1 MTASAPRYMARFRCI
16 AEACEDT
23 CCAGLTV
30 PISEARWSLL
40 RQKVAGTPDEARVA
54 ALITRNPDDATG
66 SQAGILG
73 KRADGHCAFLDEA
86 KLCSLQRQHGEAV
99 LPDGCS
105 VFPRVLT
112 RWGTQVEMAGS
123 LACPETARL
132 CLLAED
138 ALVREPVPE
147 AQALR
152 PQVARQVAAGDDA
165 WTSHAGTVREA
176 MLHLLQRREVPF
188 PTRLFALGRMALEL
202 GDFYFPGTQ
211 AFTRAQG
218 PSDASEASRHG
229 TLEGSVPG
237 AREPEATVPSEAP
250 RYGDV
255 PGVSDATV
263 PNAHEPEATVPRE
276 EGTATLPPHDV
287 SAQDDAG
294 ARLARILAEYASPD
308 TLAALGEQLE
318 ALELPGGP
326 WAGICGAVLRSREA
340 AVSSPRFLSL
350 VSAVRASYGGADAS
364 PDDIWRLHASRRAD
378 LCARHGER
386 VHQYFLNHALNHVLR
401 HPFTEA
407 PTLLNAVFLLVLR
420 ASVVRYVLLG
430 HPAVVA
436 LLDAP
441 EAPVAALDAAA
452 VEAFQGV
459 AKHVEQ
465 APSFLDFARG
475 LAGEGPETFARL
487 LILVKGL

>member
-1 MTASAPRYMARFRCI
+1 MTVSAPRYMARFRCI

-54 ALITRNPDDATG
+54 ERITPNPDGATG
-66 SQAGILG
+66 PHAGILG

-86 KLCSLQRQHGEAV
+86 KLCSLQRRHGEAV

-112 RWGTQVEMAGS
+112 RWGPQVEMAGS

-132 CLLAED
+132 CLLSED

-165 WTSHAGTVREA
+165 WTAHADAVREA

-188 PTRLFALGRMALEL
+188 ATRLFALGRMALEL
-202 GDFYFPGTQ
+202 GDFYFPGTE
-211 AFTRAQG
+211 AFTRE
-218 PSDASEASRHG
+218 EAAPD
-229 TLEGSVPG
+229 GSIPG
-237 AREPEATVPSEAP
+237 ARDPEEAA
-250 RYGDV
+250 
-255 PGVSDATV
+255 PGET
-263 PNAHEPEATVPRE
+263 
-276 EGTATLPPHDV
+276 TLPPRGAN
-287 SAQDDAG
+287 AQEDAEH
-294 ARLARILAEYASPD
+294 RLACILKEYADPD
-308 TLAALGEQLE
+308 TLASLREQLE

-340 AVSSPRFLSL
+340 AVGSPRFLAL
-350 VSAVRASYGGADAS
+350 VGAVSASYGGANAN
-364 PDDIWRLHASRRAD
+364 PDDIWRLHASRRAGLD
-378 LCARHGER
+378 ALHGER

-407 PTLLNAVFLLVLR
+407 ANLLNAVFLLVLR
-420 ASVVRYVLLG
+420 ASVARYVLLG

-441 EAPVAALDAAA
+441 DAPVATLDTAA

-475 LAGEGPETFARL
+475 LAGEGRETFARL

>member
-30 PISEARWSLL
+30 PISESRWSLL
-40 RQKVAGTPDEARVA
+40 RQKVAGGPDEARVT
-54 ALITRNPDDATG
+54 ALITPNPDGATG
-66 SQAGILG
+66 QQAGILG
-73 KRADGHCAFLDEA
+73 KRADGHCAFLDET
-86 KLCSLQRQHGEAV
+86 KLCSLQSRYGEAV

-112 RWGTQVEMAGS
+112 RWGAQVEMAGS

-152 PQVARQVAAGDDA
+152 PQMARQVASGADA
-165 WTSHAGTVREA
+165 WTAHADVVREA
-176 MLHLLQRREVPF
+176 MLRLLARSDVPF
-188 PTRLFALGRMALEL
+188 AARLYALGRMALDL
-202 GDFYFPGTQ
+202 GDFYFPGTT
-211 AFTRAQG
+211 AFTD
-218 PSDASEASRHG
+218 DAAK
-229 TLEGSVPG
+229 T
-237 AREPEATVPSEAP
+237 AAA
-250 RYGDV
+250 
-255 PGVSDATV
+255 SDATQ
-263 PNAHEPEATVPRE
+263 EPLP
-276 EGTATLPPHDV
+276 TAE
-287 SAQDDAG
+287 
-294 ARLARILAEYASPD
+294 ARLADILRTYDATD
-308 TLAALGEQLE
+308 TLHTLRDQLE

-326 WAGICGAVLRSREA
+326 WAGICAAVLRSREA
-340 AVSSPRFLSL
+340 QVGSQRYLSL
-350 VSAVRASYGGADAS
+350 VRDVRASYGGADTA
-364 PDDIWRLHASRRAD
+364 PDDAWRLHVTRREALAS
-378 LCARHGER
+378 LHGER

-407 PTLLNAVFLLVLR
+407 PSLLNAVFLLVLR

-436 LLDAP
+436 LLDTP
-441 EAPVAALDAAA
+441 GTPVATLDAAA
-452 VEAFQGV
+452 VESFQLV

-465 APSFLDFARG
+465 APQFLDFAQG

>member
-30 PISEARWSLL
+30 PISESRWSLL
-40 RQKVAGTPDEARVA
+40 RQRVAGGPDEARVA
-54 ALITRNPDDATG
+54 ALITPNPDDTTG

-86 KLCSLQRQHGEAV
+86 KLCSLQRKHGEAV

-112 RWGTQVEMAGS
+112 RWGARVEMAGS

-132 CLLAED
+132 CLLADD
-138 ALVREPVPE
+138 ALVLEPVDE

-152 PQVARQVAAGDDA
+152 PQLARQVASGDDA
-165 WTSHAGTVREA
+165 WTAHADTVREA
-176 MLHLLQRREVPF
+176 MLRLLARREVPF
-188 PTRLFALGRMALEL
+188 STRLYALGRMALDL
-202 GDFYFPGTQ
+202 GDFYFPGTTAFAEEAQ
-211 AFTRAQG
+211 ATERLTGILRQC
-218 PSDASEASRHG
+218 
-229 TLEGSVPG
+229 
-237 AREPEATVPSEAP
+237 
-250 RYGDV
+250 
-255 PGVSDATV
+255 DATD
-263 PNAHEPEATVPRE
+263 ALEALR
-276 EGTATLPPHDV
+276 G
-287 SAQDDAG
+287 
-294 ARLARILAEYASPD
+294 
-308 TLAALGEQLE
+308 QLE

-326 WAGICGAVLRSREA
+326 WAGICAAVLRSREA
-340 AVSSPRFLSL
+340 HVTSPRFLSL
-350 VSAVRASYGGADAS
+350 MCDVRAAYGGADTS
-364 PDDIWRLHASRRAD
+364 PDDAWRLHVTRRAA
-378 LCARHGER
+378 LESLHGER
-386 VHQYFLNHALNHVLR
+386 VQQYFLHHALNHVLR

-407 PTLLNAVFLLVLR
+407 SSLLRAVFFLVLR
-420 ASVVRYVLLG
+420 ASVVRWVLLG

-436 LLDAP
+436 LLDSP
-441 EAPVAALDAAA
+441 GTPVATLDAAA
-452 VEAFQGV
+452 VECFQLV

-465 APSFLDFARG
+465 APQFLEFAQG

>member
-30 PISEARWSLL
+30 PISESRWGLL
-40 RQKVAGTPDEARVA
+40 RQKVAGTPDAARVA
-54 ALITRNPDDATG
+54 ELITPNPDGATG
-66 SQAGILG
+66 QQAGILG

-86 KLCSLQRQHGEAV
+86 KLCSLQRRYGEAV

-112 RWGTQVEMAGS
+112 RWGARVEMAGS

-132 CLLAED
+132 CLLSED

-147 AQALR
+147 EQALR

-165 WTSHAGTVREA
+165 WTAHADTVREA
-176 MLHLLQRREVPF
+176 MLRLLNRREVPF
-188 PTRLFALGRMALEL
+188 AARLYALGRMALDL
-202 GDFYFPGTQ
+202 GDFYFPGTT
-211 AFTRAQG
+211 AF
-218 PSDASEASRHG
+218 ASTE
-229 TLEGSVPG
+229 T
-237 AREPEATVPSEAP
+237 
-250 RYGDV
+250 
-255 PGVSDATV
+255 
-263 PNAHEPEATVPRE
+263 
-276 EGTATLPPHDV
+276 
-287 SAQDDAG
+287 
-294 ARLARILAEYASPD
+294 ARLASILREYESTD
-308 TLAALGEQLE
+308 TLASLHAQLQ

-350 VSAVRASYGGADAS
+350 MSAVRASYGGADTH
-364 PDDIWRLHASRRAD
+364 PDRAWELHAARRSA
-378 LCARHGER
+378 LASLHGAR
-386 VHQYFLNHALNHVLR
+386 VHQYFLHHALNHVLR

-407 PTLLNAVFLLVLR
+407 ESLLNAVFLHVLR
-420 ASVVRYVLLG
+420 ASVVRWVLLG

-436 LLDAP
+436 LLEAP
-441 EAPVAALDAAA
+441 GTPVAALDAAA
-452 VEAFQGV
+452 VEAFQVV

>member
-30 PISEARWSLL
+30 PISESRWSLL

-54 ALITRNPDDATG
+54 ALITPNPEGATG
-66 SQAGILG
+66 QQAGLLG

-86 KLCSLQRQHGEAV
+86 KLCSLQRRYGEAV

-112 RWGTQVEMAGS
+112 RWGAQVEMAGS

-147 AQALR
+147 EQALR
-152 PQVARQVAAGDDA
+152 PQVARQVAAGDGA
-165 WTSHAGTVREA
+165 WTAHADTVREA
-176 MLHLLQRREVPF
+176 MLRLLNRREVPYAA
-188 PTRLFALGRMALEL
+188 RLYALGRMALDL
-202 GDFYFPGTQ
+202 GDFYFPGTT
-211 AFTRAQG
+211 AE
-218 PSDASEASRHG
+218 DSE
-229 TLEGSVPG
+229 
-237 AREPEATVPSEAP
+237 
-250 RYGDV
+250 
-255 PGVSDATV
+255 
-263 PNAHEPEATVPRE
+263 
-276 EGTATLPPHDV
+276 
-287 SAQDDAG
+287 
-294 ARLARILAEYASPD
+294 RLARILREYESAD
-308 TLAALGEQLE
+308 TLASLHAQLE

-326 WAGICGAVLRSREA
+326 WAGICAAVLRSREA

-350 VSAVRASYGGADAS
+350 VSDVRASYGGADTH
-364 PDDIWRLHASRRAD
+364 PDDAWRLHAARRSA
-378 LCARHGER
+378 LESLHGER
-386 VHQYFLNHALNHVLR
+386 VHQYFLHHALNHVLR

-407 PTLLNAVFLLVLR
+407 GSLLNAVFLLVLR
-420 ASVVRYVLLG
+420 ASVVRWVLLG

-441 EAPVAALDAAA
+441 GTPVAALDAAA
-452 VEAFQGV
+452 VEAFQVV

-465 APSFLDFARG
+465 APTFLDFAKG

>member
-30 PISEARWSLL
+30 PISESRWSLL

-54 ALITRNPDDATG
+54 ALITPNPDGATG
-66 SQAGILG
+66 QQAGILG

-86 KLCSLQRQHGEAV
+86 KLCSLQRRYGEAV

-112 RWGTQVEMAGS
+112 RWGAQVEMAGS

-147 AQALR
+147 EQALR

-165 WTSHAGTVREA
+165 WTAHADTVREA
-176 MLHLLQRREVPF
+176 MLRLLNRREVPYAA
-188 PTRLFALGRMALEL
+188 RLYALGRMALDL
-202 GDFYFPGTQ
+202 GGFYFPGT
-211 AFTRAQG
+211 
-218 PSDASEASRHG
+218 
-229 TLEGSVPG
+229 
-237 AREPEATVPSEAP
+237 
-250 RYGDV
+250 
-255 PGVSDATV
+255 
-263 PNAHEPEATVPRE
+263 
-276 EGTATLPPHDV
+276 TA
-287 SAQDDAG
+287 DDTE
-294 ARLARILAEYASPD
+294 RLAGILREYESAD
-308 TLAALGEQLE
+308 TLASLHAQLE

-326 WAGICGAVLRSREA
+326 WAGICAAVLRSREA

-350 VSAVRASYGGADAS
+350 MNAVRASYGGADTH
-364 PDDIWRLHASRRAD
+364 PDRAWELHAARRSA
-378 LCARHGER
+378 LESLHGER
-386 VHQYFLNHALNHVLR
+386 VHQYFLHHALNHVLR
-401 HPFTEA
+401 HPFTEG
-407 PTLLNAVFLLVLR
+407 PSLLNAVFLLVLR
-420 ASVVRYVLLG
+420 ASVVRWVLLG

-441 EAPVAALDAAA
+441 GTPVATLDAAA
-452 VEAFQGV
+452 VEAFQVV

-465 APSFLDFARG
+465 APTFLDFAKG

>member
-40 RQKVAGTPDEARVA
+40 RQRVAGGPDEARVA
-54 ALITRNPDDATG
+54 ALITPNPDDTTG
-66 SQAGILG
+66 SQAGLLG

-86 KLCSLQRQHGEAV
+86 KLCSLQRRHGEAV

-112 RWGTQVEMAGS
+112 RWGTRVEMAGS

-132 CLLAED
+132 CLLADD
-138 ALVREPVPE
+138 ALVLGPVDE

-152 PQVARQVAAGDDA
+152 PQLARQVASGDDA
-165 WTSHAGTVREA
+165 WTAHADTVREA
-176 MLHLLQRREVPF
+176 MLRLLARREVPF
-188 PTRLFALGRMALEL
+188 ATRLYALGRMALDL
-202 GDFYFPGTQ
+202 GDFYFPGTT
-211 AFTRAQG
+211 AFAEEATGLQPRAE
-218 PSDASEASRHG
+218 DASPDVES
-229 TLEGSVPG
+229 
-237 AREPEATVPSEAP
+237 AP
-250 RYGDV
+250 
-255 PGVSDATV
+255 
-263 PNAHEPEATVPRE
+263 
-276 EGTATLPPHDV
+276 TAD
-287 SAQDDAG
+287 
-294 ARLARILAEYASPD
+294 ARLALILRDAGSMD
-308 TLAALGEQLE
+308 TLESLRGQLA

-340 AVSSPRFLSL
+340 HVGSPRFLSL
-350 VSAVRASYGGADAS
+350 MRDVRAAYGGADTT
-364 PDDIWRLHASRRAD
+364 PDEAWHLHVTRRAALD
-378 LCARHGER
+378 SLHGER
-386 VHQYFLNHALNHVLR
+386 VQQYFLHHALNHVLR
-401 HPFTEA
+401 HPFTESQS
-407 PTLLNAVFLLVLR
+407 LLRAVFFLVLR
-420 ASVVRYVLLG
+420 ASVVRWVLLG

-436 LLDAP
+436 LLDSP
-441 EAPVAALDAAA
+441 GTPVATLDAAA
-452 VEAFQGV
+452 VECFQLV

-465 APSFLDFARG
+465 APQFLEFAEG

>member
-30 PISEARWSLL
+30 PISESRWSLL
-40 RQKVAGTPDEARVA
+40 RQKVEGTPDEARVA
-54 ALITRNPDDATG
+54 ALITPNPDGATG
-66 SQAGILG
+66 QQAGILG

-86 KLCSLQRQHGEAV
+86 KLCSLQRRYGEAV

-112 RWGTQVEMAGS
+112 RWGAQVEMSGS

-132 CLLAED
+132 CLLSED

-147 AQALR
+147 EQALR

-165 WTSHAGTVREA
+165 WTAHADTVREA
-176 MLHLLQRREVPF
+176 MLRLLNRREAPF
-188 PTRLFALGRMALEL
+188 AARLYALGRMALDL
-202 GDFYFPGTQ
+202 GDFYFPGTT
-211 AFTRAQG
+211 AFGSAAG
-218 PSDASEASRHG
+218 EASQPPSASAASAPEVRG
-229 TLEGSVPG
+229 PMADSAPDTGEGR
-237 AREPEATVPSEAP
+237 AEAAE
-250 RYGDV
+250 
-255 PGVSDATV
+255 
-263 PNAHEPEATVPRE
+263 
-276 EGTATLPPHDV
+276 
-287 SAQDDAG
+287 
-294 ARLARILAEYASPD
+294 ARLARVLREYDSPD
-308 TLAALGEQLE
+308 TLASLHAQLE

-326 WAGICGAVLRSREA
+326 WAGICAAVLRSREA

-350 VSAVRASYGGADAS
+350 MSAVRASYGGADTH
-364 PDDIWRLHASRRAD
+364 PDKAWELHAARRSA
-378 LCARHGER
+378 LESLHGER
-386 VHQYFLNHALNHVLR
+386 VHQYFLHHALNHVLR

-407 PTLLNAVFLLVLR
+407 ESLLNAVFLLVLR
-420 ASVVRYVLLG
+420 ASVVRWVLLG
-430 HPAVVA
+430 HPAVEA
-436 LLDAP
+436 LL
-441 EAPVAALDAAA
+441 EAPGTPEAALDAAA
-452 VEAFQGV
+452 VEAFQLV

-465 APSFLDFARG
+465 APSFLDFAKG

>member
-30 PISEARWSLL
+30 PISESRWSLL
-40 RQKVAGTPDEARVA
+40 RQKVADTPDEARVA
-54 ALITRNPDDATG
+54 ALITPNPDGATG
-66 SQAGILG
+66 QQAGILG

-86 KLCSLQRQHGEAV
+86 KLCSLQRRYGEAV

-112 RWGTQVEMAGS
+112 RWGAQVEMAGS

-147 AQALR
+147 EQALR

-165 WTSHAGTVREA
+165 WTAHADTVREA
-176 MLHLLQRREVPF
+176 MLRLLARREVPF
-188 PTRLFALGRMALEL
+188 AARLYALGRMALAL
-202 GDFYFPGTQ
+202 GDFYFPGTT
-211 AFTRAQG
+211 AFASSAGEASRH
-218 PSDASEASRHG
+218 PSASDASASEVRGAMTGSAPDASEARAE
-229 TLEGSVPG
+229 LAE
-237 AREPEATVPSEAP
+237 
-250 RYGDV
+250 
-255 PGVSDATV
+255 
-263 PNAHEPEATVPRE
+263 
-276 EGTATLPPHDV
+276 
-287 SAQDDAG
+287 
-294 ARLARILAEYASPD
+294 ARLARVLRDYESTD
-308 TLAALGEQLE
+308 TLASLSAQLD

-350 VSAVRASYGGADAS
+350 MSAVRASYGGADTH
-364 PDDIWRLHASRRAD
+364 PDQAWELHAARRSA
-378 LCARHGER
+378 LESLHGER
-386 VHQYFLNHALNHVLR
+386 VHQYFLHHALNHVLR

-407 PTLLNAVFLLVLR
+407 ESLLNAVFLLVLR
-420 ASVVRYVLLG
+420 ASVVRWVLLG

-436 LLDAP
+436 LL
-441 EAPVAALDAAA
+441 EAPGTPEAALDAAA
-452 VEAFQGV
+452 VEAFQVV

>member
-30 PISEARWSLL
+30 PISESRWSLL

-54 ALITRNPDDATG
+54 GLITPNPDGATG
-66 SQAGILG
+66 QQAGILG
-73 KRADGHCAFLDEA
+73 KRADGHCSFLDEA
-86 KLCSLQRQHGEAV
+86 KLCSLQRRYGEAV

-112 RWGTQVEMAGS
+112 RWGAQVEMAGS

-147 AQALR
+147 EQALR

-165 WTSHAGTVREA
+165 WTAHADTVREA
-176 MLHLLQRREVPF
+176 MLRLLNRREVPF
-188 PTRLFALGRMALEL
+188 AARLYALGRMALDL
-202 GDFYFPGTQ
+202 GDFYFPGTT
-211 AFTRAQG
+211 AFAS
-218 PSDASEASRHG
+218 SDAE
-229 TLEGSVPG
+229 
-237 AREPEATVPSEAP
+237 
-250 RYGDV
+250 
-255 PGVSDATV
+255 
-263 PNAHEPEATVPRE
+263 
-276 EGTATLPPHDV
+276 
-287 SAQDDAG
+287 
-294 ARLARILAEYASPD
+294 RLTGILGEYESTD
-308 TLAALGEQLE
+308 TLASLSAQLE

-350 VSAVRASYGGADAS
+350 MNAVRESYGGADTH
-364 PDDIWRLHASRRAD
+364 PDQAWELHAARRSA
-378 LCARHGER
+378 LESLHGER
-386 VHQYFLNHALNHVLR
+386 VHQYFLHHALNHVLR

-407 PTLLNAVFLLVLR
+407 ESLLNAVFLLVLR
-420 ASVVRYVLLG
+420 ASVVRWVLLG

-436 LLDAP
+436 LL
-441 EAPVAALDAAA
+441 EAPGTPEAALDAAA
-452 VEAFQGV
+452 VEAFQVV

-465 APSFLDFARG
+465 APSFLDFAKG